1 MDHISFQS
9 QLLYRLSN
17 FKLGDSRLWSRLRKL
32 MAILLIAQLILF
44 LWIYAGEL
52 KERWEDISPL
62 LAWTGLASLIVVLVL
77 IIYFKWLDKIQ
88 LIHRVVGALSKVF
101 MVLYLLQWV
110 ALIVF
115 SVSNP
120 PITLTQLGSIL
131 GGYGMKRDY
140 VDYERISPHMK
151 LAVLASEDQLFP
163 DHDGFD
169 VKAIKLALKYN
180 KRRPGK
186 TRGASTISQQ
196 TAKNIFLWQSRN
208 FIRKGLEVYFT
219 FMIETFWSKKT
230 ILCRYLNVIE
240 TGPGLFGVQAAA
252 KQYFNKN
259 AQDLSRTEAAM
270 IAAGLPNPKKYT
282 IKPMSNRIRSQYDD
296 IMIQMNQIEPDPDIL
311 ALIH

>member
-1 MDHISFQS
+1 
-9 QLLYRLSN
+9 
-17 FKLGDSRLWSRLRKL
+17 
-32 MAILLIAQLILF
+32 MALLLISQMILF

-62 LAWTGLASLIVVLVL
+62 LARTGLASLVVILIL
-77 IIYFKWLDKIQ
+77 IIYFKWLDKVQ
-88 LIHRVVGALSKVF
+88 SIHRVVGVGSKVF

-110 ALIVF
+110 ALVVF
-115 SVSNP
+115 SMVNP

-131 GGYGMKRDY
+131 GGYGMRRDY
-140 VDYERISPHMK
+140 VDYDLISPHMK
-151 LAVLASEDQLFP
+151 LAVLASEDQLFT

-196 TAKNIFLWQSRN
+196 TAKNVFLWQSRN

-240 TGPGLFGVQAAA
+240 TGPGIFGVQAAA

-259 AQDLSRTEAAM
+259 ALELSRAEAAM
-270 IAAGLPNPKKYT
+270 IAAALPNPKKYT

-296 IMIQMNQIEPDPDIL
+296 IMIQMNHIEPDPDIL